1 MKWLCVINF
10 FLYISKKITLTLLIL
25 SLVSCGRFF
34 GRDGFFRDRLGD
46 YGQEEVVP
54 ILKMPKGLG
63 PIPLDTQY
71 VIPGKP
77 LLKTTTAQN
86 IKSSE
91 KFVVPRSELSLEQSD
106 GGFYRLELNKN
117 PKRLWVNKNTLT
129 LWPALLDYL
138 KSKNIELTINS
149 KKNRIL
155 LTAPVIL
162 TTYISEKKEK
172 QKTSSWDHILS
183 HWLDKKNFKQVSRYT
198 AKNEVRLKLLLR
210 TGKAPGESIIMVS
223 PILESIKED
232 LITVDMESVNEQG
245 SSKTLVTSSIL
256 SDLAVFLAQEEATGI
271 NAFLL
276 EDEQADLNVLSNIEE
291 DGNGLPVLNI
301 RNISF
306 ARGWQAV
313 EKALRA
319 AKIKIT
325 DKNRS
330 SGLYY
335 VQWNNNEQIKAK
347 NKSNRKTHKTKL
359 SKEGVLYRVRVGV
372 ASELVQISIEEN
384 SISAA
389 SLSTSGQLLDIIKA
403 NLR

>member
-1 MKWLCVINF
+1 MKWLCVINC
-10 FLYISKKITLTLLIL
+10 FLYLSKKITLTLLVL
-25 SLVSCGRFF
+25 SLVGCGRFF

-63 PIPLDTQY
+63 PIPLDAQY

-77 LLKTTTAQN
+77 LLKTTTAQK
-86 IKSSE
+86 IKPSE

-106 GGFYRLELNKN
+106 GSFYRLELNKN
-117 PKRLWVNKNTLT
+117 PKRLWVSKNTLT

-138 KSKNIELTINS
+138 KSKNIELTINN
-149 KKNRIL
+149 KKNRML
-155 LTAPVIL
+155 LTAPVVL
-162 TTYISEKKEK
+162 TNYISEKKDK
-172 QKTSSWDHILS
+172 QKASSWDYILS

-198 AKNEVRLKLLLR
+198 TKKEVRLKLLLR
-210 TGKAPGESIIMVS
+210 TEKAPGESIIMVS

-232 LITVDMESVNEQG
+232 SRTVDMESANEEG
-245 SSKTLVTSSIL
+245 SIETLVTSSIL
-256 SDLAVFLAQEEATGI
+256 SDLAIFLAQEEATGI

-276 EDEQADLNVLSNIEE
+276 EDEQANLNVLSNIEE

-306 ARGWQAV
+306 ARGWKAV

-330 SGLYY
+330 AGLYY
-335 VQWNNNEQIKAK
+335 VQWNSEQFKAK
-347 NKSNRKTHKTKL
+347 TKGNKKTHKTKL
-359 SKEGVLYRVRVGV
+359 SKEDVSYRVRVGV

-384 SISAA
+384 STSAA